1 MKFFRYILRQ
11 IILSAISFSGLYN
24 FYRRKN
30 RDRVL
35 VMVYHD
41 VVDDRFNI
49 PLDHYNYN
57 TTIRKSRFV
66 REVKYLCRHYT
77 PITLED
83 FIAWKIKGEKLPPN
97 PILFTFDDGHTNLL
111 RNAVPEL
118 NKRGVK
124 AVFFVKSGCVGT
136 IEQNYCERY
145 LSYTASYKEGMKEYI
160 SFRQAPFALQL
171 AMIDQCRG
179 SKQYDTVN
187 IQKYS
192 HVTQEECLALLKDG
206 HNIQS
211 HTVHHYIL
219 SSLDDSVVNEE
230 LVDSKQSLEQL
241 FNHRVETLAYPFGDP
256 RFDFGERER
265 TLAKNAGYLL
275 AFSGE
280 RRDVNGVSRNE
291 DNFSISRFGDVNHD
305 FLYFK
310 LLLSPIR
317 LVK

>member
-1 MKFFRYILRQ
+1 MKSFRYILRQ
-11 IILSAISFSGLYN
+11 TILSIIASSGLYN
-24 FYRRKN
+24 LYRRKN

-41 VVDDRFNI
+41 VVDDQFDI
-49 PLDHYNYN
+49 PSNHYNYN

-97 PILFTFDDGHTNLL
+97 PVLFTFDDGHTNLF

-118 NKRGVK
+118 NKRGIK
-124 AVFFVKSGCVGT
+124 AVFFVKSGCMGT

-145 LSYTASYKEGMKEYI
+145 LSYTVSYKEGQKAYT
-160 SFRQAPFALQL
+160 SFRQAPFAQQE
-171 AMIDQCRG
+171 AMIDQCMG
-179 SKQYDTVN
+179 KQYDPVN
-187 IQKYS
+187 PQKYS
-192 HVTQEECLALLKDG
+192 HITQEECRALLKEG
-206 HNIQS
+206 HSIQS

-219 SSLDDSVVNEE
+219 SSLEDSAVRDE
-230 LVDSKQSLEQL
+230 LVKSKQDLEQL
-241 FNHRVETLAYPFGDP
+241 FSLRVEALAYPFGDP
-256 RFDFGERER
+256 RFDFGEREKIQ
-265 TLAKNAGYLL
+265 AKNAGYLL

-280 RRDVNGVSRNE
+280 RRDVNGVTRDE